1 MPSHPPYLSGFSAN
15 LAKLKNDK
23 NMKRAFGVL

>member
-15 LAKLKNDK
+15 LSKLKNDN